1 MSSLRILIT
10 GGAGFVGSHSAER
23 LVRAG
28 HEVVVFDNLSTGKRE
43 NLSGLEVPLIEG
55 DVRDHEAVSRVLS
68 GGFDAVLHLAAVVS
82 VPLSVADPLGSHETN
97 AGGTL
102 HVLEACRR
110 HGVNKVVYAS
120 SAAVYGDQAP
130 PLSETQPC
138 EALSPYAA
146 QKYANEIDAG
156 VYARLFGIQ
165 TIGLRYFN
173 IFGPRQDPKSPYSG
187 VLSIFID
194 ALKGGQAPTIF
205 GDGSQTRDFV
215 YVGDIAQANQRAL
228 EAPSS
233 LSGEV
238 FNVGTGIR
246 TSVLEAY
253 EAIARAMGLDL
264 SPRFGPPREG
274 DIQHSG
280 ANIEK
285 ITRLLSYRPEMPFN
299 EGIRHTVESLTRAVE
314 KPIHL
319 G

>member
-28 HEVVVFDNLSTGKRE
+28 HEVVAFDNLSTGKRE
-43 NLSGLEVPLIEG
+43 NLSDMRIPLIEA
-55 DVRDHEAVSRVLS
+55 DIRDFEAVSRVLS
-68 GGFDAVLHLAAVVS
+68 EGFDAVLHLAAVVS
-82 VPLSVADPLGSHETN
+82 VPLSVADPIGSHETN
-97 AGGTL
+97 VRGTL
-102 HVLEACRR
+102 HVLESCRR
-110 HGVNKVVYAS
+110 HGVGRVVYAS

-130 PLSETQPC
+130 PLSETQPS

-156 VYARLFGIQ
+156 VYARLFGVQ

-194 ALKGGQAPTIF
+194 ALEGGRAPTIF

-228 EAPSS
+228 EAPAN

-238 FNVGTGIR
+238 LNVGTGIR

-253 EAIARAMGLDL
+253 GAIAQAMDLDL
-264 SPRFGPPREG
+264 APCFGPPREG
-274 DIQHSG
+274 DIRHSG
-280 ANIEK
+280 ADIEK
-285 ITRLLSYRPEMPFN
+285 ITRLLSYHPEMPFA
-299 EGIRHTVESLTRAVE
+299 EGIRHTVESLTRAIE

>member
-1 MSSLRILIT
+1 MSSLRILVT

-28 HEVVVFDNLSTGKRE
+28 HEVVVFDNLSTGKRQ
-43 NLSGLEVPLIEG
+43 NLDGLKVPLIEG
-55 DVRDHEAVSRVLS
+55 DVRDYDAVSRALS

-82 VPLSVADPLGSHETN
+82 VPISVQDPIGSHETN
-97 AGGTL
+97 AKGTL

-110 HGVNKVVYAS
+110 HDVGRIVYAS

-130 PLSETQPC
+130 PLSESLGHQ
-138 EALSPYAA
+138 ALSPYAA
-146 QKYANEIDAG
+146 QKFANEVDAS

-165 TIGLRYFN
+165 AIGLRYFN

-194 ALKGGQAPTIF
+194 ALKSGQAPLIF

-238 FNVGTGIR
+238 FNVGTGTQ

-253 EAIARAMGLDL
+253 GAIAKAVGLDL
-264 SPRFGPPREG
+264 APRFGPPREG
-274 DIQHSG
+274 DILHSG

-285 ITRLLSYRPEMPFN
+285 ITQLLSYRPEMPFT
-299 EGIRHTVESLTRAVE
+299 EGIRHTVSSLVPTR
-314 KPIHL
+314 
-319 G
+319 